1 MKLTTRGRFAVTSM
15 IDIALYGK
23 NGPVRL
29 ADIARREQISV
40 AYLEQIFGRL
50 RHAELVTANRGPGG
64 GYRLARPPEEI
75 SAGEIVR
82 AVEES
87 LDATH
92 CYGTG
97 QCRGGAECLAH
108 GLWSDMNRLMTDFLD
123 GQSLAAIKT
132 RYANMHRSPGDE
144 AVVIFKNKRA

>member
-15 IDIALYGK
+15 IDIALYGE

-50 RHAELVTANRGPGG
+50 RQANLVTANRGPGG
-64 GYRLARPPEEI
+64 GYRLSRAPEDI
-75 SAGEIVR
+75 SAGQIVR

-87 LDATH
+87 LDATS

-108 GLWSDMNRLMTDFLD
+108 GLWSDMNRLLTSFLD
-123 GQSLAAIKT
+123 GQSLAEIKT
-132 RYANMHRSPGDE
+132 RYASSHPKRGDE
-144 AVVIFKNKRA
+144 AVVIFKNKRG

>member
-1 MKLTTRGRFAVTSM
+1 MR
-15 IDIALYGK
+15 
-23 NGPVRL
+23 
-29 ADIARREQISV
+29 
-40 AYLEQIFGRL
+40 IFL
-50 RHAELVTANRGPGG
+50 RHGDDLDGALFGAGAAIGALFGSDGG
-64 GYRLARPPEEI
+64 EEI

-132 RYANMHRSPGDE
+132 RYANTHRSPGDE